1 MDTKCVYLY
10 QYKTIFGGDG
20 DRKKEMLRKKFY
32 VRREFFYVR
41 RDIFY
46 VASLWGYPYA
56 RQKGKGRRADGGA
69 GRCARLTL

>member
-1 MDTKCVYLY
+1 
-10 QYKTIFGGDG
+10 
-20 DRKKEMLRKKFY
+20 MLRKKFY

-56 RQKGKGRRADGGA
+56 LQKGEGRRADGEA
-69 GRCARLTL
+69 GRCGRLTL